1 MHSLR
6 EFITRGRKE
15 AQIPWCLPTS
25 SEKQFV
31 LTEPLLPQEH
41 KAPYVHPN
49 ASHSA
54 GTTQGGR
61 RTVLQMGRH
70 GSCPYIPP
78 EAPEKC
84 TQERAARIST
94 VLHFPLPTQPV
105 TLNVMAFCIFFQTSS
120 LFYNRSQASLR
131 ELLGFLDAAWKGRK
145 TSSIAV
151 F

>member
-15 AQIPWCLPTS
+15 AQILWCLPTS

-31 LTEPLLPQEH
+31 LAEPLLSQEH
-41 KAPYVHPN
+41 KAQYVHPN

-54 GTTQGGR
+54 GTTRGSR
-61 RTVLQMGRH
+61 RTVLQVGRH
-70 GSCPYIPP
+70 GSCPYTPP
-78 EAPEKC
+78 EALEKC
-84 TQERAARIST
+84 TQQRVAQIST
-94 VLHFPLPTQPV
+94 MLHFPLPTQPV
-105 TLNVMAFCIFFQTSS
+105 TLNVMAFCTLFQTSN

-131 ELLGFLDAAWKGRK
+131 EVLGFLDAASKGRK
-145 TSSIAV
+145 TSSIAG